1 MGNRKRIIQVLKDQ
15 IALCGSDQEKERTW
29 QTERTWVTFT
39 ADDARRILKMLK
51 KRKKRK
57 KPEGTLG
64 IIQTADSLT
73 FTAAGDAK
81 KGEDRGIMLG
91 KAYMRERIEKELLYR
106 GLLTPEIRE
115 VIQSIPVD
123 SISANEERR
132 LV

>member
-1 MGNRKRIIQVLKDQ
+1 MGNRKRIIHGLKDQ
-15 IALCGSDQEKERTW
+15 IALCGSDPE
-29 QTERTWVTFT
+29 TERTWVTFT
-39 ADDARRILKMLK
+39 ANDARRILKML
-51 KRKKRK
+51 KKRK

-91 KAYMRERIEKELLYR
+91 KAYMRDRIEKTLLYR

-115 VIQSIPVD
+115 VIQQIPVD
-123 SISANEERR
+123 SISVKGADWTATIS
-132 LV
+132 